1 MVFGLTHSVLCLFL
15 TFSMRLLFKVLI
27 AEPHANVTLP
37 SPLEIEHY
45 KEIVLENFP
54 ALNGVWCMMDGLKI
68 PSQASGDRKTQNA
81 YYNGWLHD
89 HFVNAVFVFAP
100 SGTIVACTLNAP
112 GSWHD
117 SFIAQ
122 NGGLYDKLDE
132 VFESTGGKCVV
143 DAAFSKLRCP
153 YLVKSGQ
160 KCVGNIRLL
169 VNQIKVQATS
179 LRQSAEW
186 GMRALQGSFP
196 RLKDRITFSDNIA
209 DRKVFLNLFP
219 MLYNFRTHYVG
230 LNQIRST
237 FYPNFELNGDN
248 VLDIF
253 N

>member
-1 MVFGLTHSVLCLFL
+1 VPETRH
-15 TFSMRLLFKVLI
+15 
-27 AEPHANVTLP
+27 
-37 SPLEIEHY
+37 
-45 KEIVLENFP
+45 
-54 ALNGVWCMMDGLKI
+54 
-68 PSQASGDRKTQNA
+68 RKTQNA
-81 YYNGWLHD
+81 YYKGWLHD
-89 HFVNAVFVFAP
+89 HFVNVVFVFAP

-219 MLYNFRTHYVG
+219 MLYNFRTHYIG